1 MVFVVRLVLGDGGQ
15 VPVLICAAEAA
26 VVKAV
31 NYHWRIRGESG
42 AVGLH
47 LREDD
52 GDRGGGEDPA
62 PLLDGVG
69 QYPEGG
75 RRIGE
80 LVRIASPYEEGRD
93 VVLLAGRLGG
103 DGQLPRQVREGVH
116 PWTVCILYK
125 ALLGGDRPAV
135 SHLQLRLG

>member
-1 MVFVVRLVLGDGGQ
+1 MYHHELAYDMVFVVRLVLGDGGQ
-15 VPVLICAAEAA
+15 VPVLIRAAEAA

-52 GDRGGGEDPA
+52 GDRGGGEDPT
-62 PLLDGVG
+62 PLRDGVG

-80 LVRIASPYEEGRD
+80 LVPT
-93 VVLLAGRLGG
+93 VV
-103 DGQLPRQVREGVH
+103 VV
-116 PWTVCILYK
+116 VF
-125 ALLGGDRPAV
+125 V
-135 SHLQLRLG
+135 SRVGCGFTTA